1 MPWVV
6 LSARYI
12 KIWAKSELLLILI
25 ELIITWK
32 YEQKDSQD
40 DQSPLGSVPWSY
52 NRKPWARLKI
62 NKMMT
67 AVYRH
72 CRVLPS
78 REPAVGSCHTFRS
91 TVTFTSKSHFPQA
104 APSQWVSTVGQ
115 GLLKSGNF
123 CPKWNSSNG
132 QPLLRDFLSLADFLR
147 TMLHLE
153 ALPKPFS
160 LPFLHSQVAE
170 LRHDP
175 KLSLPTPPPFV
186 SILQRQV
193 PYKTL
198 TCLILS

>member
-32 YEQKDSQD
+32 CEQKDSQD

-132 QPLLRDFLSLADFLR
+132 QPLLRDFLSLAETFSERCCIWKLFLS
-147 TMLHLE
+147 HS
-153 ALPKPFS
+153 PFPFS
-160 LPFLHSQVAE
+160 IHRWQSYVMIQSFPCPLLLP
-170 LRHDP
+170 
-175 KLSLPTPPPFV
+175 LSLSFRGRSPIKLLHV
-186 SILQRQV
+186 
-193 PYKTL
+193 
-198 TCLILS
+198 